1 MRSGRVQGAGSG
13 RSPAACGG
21 ESRLRLLCSGFAGTG
36 CAPAGPLQGL
46 SGGRPP
52 PPQIREEKEILV
64 KRAKKEYN
72 ENSI

>member
-1 MRSGRVQGAGSG
+1 MR
-13 RSPAACGG
+13 GG
-21 ESRLRLLCSGFAGTG
+21 QV
-36 CAPAGPLQGL
+36 QGL

-52 PPQIREEKEILV
+52 LPQIRKEKEILV

>member
-1 MRSGRVQGAGSG
+1 MRGGRVQGAGSG
-13 RSPAACGG
+13 RS
-21 ESRLRLLCSGFAGTG
+21 
-36 CAPAGPLQGL
+36 PLQGL

>member
-1 MRSGRVQGAGSG
+1 MRSGQVQGAGSG

-36 CAPAGPLQGL
+36 CALARPLQGL
-46 SGGRPP
+46 SGGCPP